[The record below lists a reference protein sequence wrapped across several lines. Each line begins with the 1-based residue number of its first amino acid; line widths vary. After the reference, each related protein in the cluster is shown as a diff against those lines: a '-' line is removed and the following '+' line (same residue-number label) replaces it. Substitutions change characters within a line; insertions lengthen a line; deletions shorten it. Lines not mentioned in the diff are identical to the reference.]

1 MRIGRLHRAF
11 TAGTALSAALVVGA
25 AGGTVA
31 AVLGAG
37 AAAAASG
44 IGGSITRSETL
55 QRSQY
60 WVDRGFTYTQ
70 TGTWAPDPQ
79 GKTYRRDC
87 SGLVSMA
94 WHLPDSRSTRTFL
107 SWTGKHQLPSLHDL
121 KAGDA
126 VLRVGHIELFVRWV
140 NGNRHED
147 GAYVYS
153 FNNPGETVQN
163 PNAANNAGK
172 IGRDSWSELTT
183 YIPIRY
189 NNITDDGPPPGSPDN
204 SVLREPNGAISLVV
218 GGAPFHLT
226 PAEYAELGSP
236 PSTAV
241 PAGTFASMPG
251 IIANGT
257 YVRTAGD
264 GAIYVIAG
272 SAKYHL
278 SPAEYA
284 AMGAPYARNVP
295 ARLVA
300 GLGAVP
306 ADNTFLRDP
315 ASTAIYQVVSGAK
328 YHLSPSEYA
337 GLGSPAAT
345 NVPAGFIDRVTASV
359 PVDSVFM
366 RDPGTTAI
374 YQIVGGARYHLSPAE
389 YSDMGRPAAINVPAG
404 FIDRTATVPR
414 DGSFIRDITDGA
426 IYQIVGGAKY
436 HLSPSEYSALDSAP
450 STNVPHGL
458 ILSITATL
466 PSSGYLR
473 NPDSGAIYQ
482 AINGAKYHL
491 TPAEYAQLG
500 SPAAVNVPV
509 GFIDR
514 LGVVP
519 ADNSF
524 LRDLSDTAIYQIVG
538 GAKYHLT
545 PAEYAA
551 LGRPAAVNV
560 PHGFAAAVTGTRPT
574 GSLFLRD
581 PASTAIYQVVNGA
594 KYHLN
599 PAEYALLGGPAAIN
613 VPAGLLDLLGSR
625 PTDGTLLR
633 DVAGTAIYSITAAG
647 KHHLTPAEYAA
658 LPDQFTTD
666 VTAGFL
672 ATFPDA

>member
-1 MRIGRLHRAF
+1 MGRAV
-11 TAGTALSAALVVGA
+11 TVSTALVVGA
-25 AGGTVA
+25 AGGTVV
-31 AVLGAG
+31 AVLGAPV
-37 AAAAASG
+37 AAAASG
-44 IGGSITRSETL
+44 VGGAITRSETL

-70 TGTWAPDPQ
+70 TGPWAPDPQ
-79 GKTYRRDC
+79 GRTYRRDC

-94 WHLPDSRSTRTFL
+94 WHLSDSRSTATFRN
-107 SWTGKHQLPSLHDL
+107 WGGKFDLPSLHDL

-126 VLRVGHIELFVRWV
+126 VLRVGHIELFARWI
-140 NGNRHED
+140 NENRHED
-147 GAYVYS
+147 GALVYS
-153 FNNPGETVQN
+153 FNNNGETVQN
-163 PNAANNAGK
+163 PNAVNNYGK
-172 IGRDSWSELTT
+172 LGKDTWSELTT
-183 YIPIRY
+183 YTPIRY
-189 NNITDDGPPPGSPDN
+189 RNIADDGPPPGSPDN

-218 GGAPFHLT
+218 GGVPFHLT

-236 PSTAV
+236 PASAV

-257 YVRTAGD
+257 YVRTTAD

-284 AMGAPYARNVP
+284 ALGGPPARNVP

-328 YHLSPSEYA
+328 YHLNPAEYA

-345 NVPAGFIDRVTASV
+345 NVPAGFINRVTASV
-359 PVDSVFM
+359 PVDSVFL

-374 YQIVGGARYHLSPAE
+374 YQVVGGARYHLSPAE
-389 YSDMGRPAAINVPAG
+389 YAALGGPAAINVPAG
-404 FIDRTATVPR
+404 FINLTAAVPR

-436 HLSPSEYSALDSAP
+436 HLSPSEYSDLDSAP

-458 ILSITATL
+458 ILSITRTL
-466 PSSGYLR
+466 PSTGFVR
-473 NPDSGAIYQ
+473 NQDSGAIYQ
-482 AINGAKYHL
+482 VINGAKDHL
-491 TPAEYAQLG
+491 TPAEYVALG

-509 GFIDR
+509 GLLDR
-514 LGVVP
+514 LGAVP

-545 PAEYAA
+545 PAEYTA
-551 LGRPAAVNV
+551 LGSPASVNV
-560 PHGFAAAVTGTRPT
+560 THGFVAAVTGTRPA
-574 GSLFLRD
+574 GSLVLRD
-581 PASTAIYQVVNGA
+581 PVSTGIYQVVNGA
-594 KYHLN
+594 KFLLN
-599 PAEYALLGGPAAIN
+599 PAEYAALGSPAAIN
-613 VPAGLLDLLGSR
+613 VPAGLLARLGAT
-625 PTDGTLLR
+625 PADGTLLR
-633 DVAGTAIYSITAAG
+633 DKVSTAIYAITAG
-647 KHHLTPAEYAA
+647 RKDHLTPAEYAA
-658 LPDQFTTD
+658 LPDQQYTD
-666 VTAGFL
+666 VPARFL

>member
-1 MRIGRLHRAF
+1 MSNGLMRRMCTVGV
-11 TAGTALSAALVVGA
+11 AGGIIAAALGA
-25 AGGTVA
+25 APAT
-31 AVLGAG
+31 
-37 AAAAASG
+37 AASS
-44 IGGSITRSETL
+44 IGGPITRSETL
-55 QRSQY
+55 SRAQY

-79 GKTYRRDC
+79 GRTYRRDC

-107 SWTGKHQLPSLHDL
+107 SWSGKHQLPSLYDL
-121 KAGDA
+121 RAGDA
-126 VLRVGHIELFVRWV
+126 VLRDGHIELFVRWV
-140 NGNRHED
+140 NASRPTD
-147 GAYVYS
+147 GALVYS
-153 FNNPGETVQN
+153 FNNPGDTVQN
-163 PNAANNAGK
+163 PNAVNNRGRLGK
-172 IGRDSWSELTT
+172 DTWSELTT

-189 NNITDDGPPPGSPDN
+189 NGITDDAPATPPGSPDN

-226 PAEYAELGSP
+226 PAEYAALGSP
-236 PSTAV
+236 PATAV
-241 PAGTFASMPG
+241 PAGTFASMSG
-251 IIANGT
+251 LIANGT
-257 YVRTAGD
+257 FVRTADD

-278 SPAEYA
+278 TPAEYA
-284 AMGAPYARNVP
+284 ALGRPSARNVP
-295 ARLVA
+295 NRLVG

-315 ASTAIYQVVSGAK
+315 ASTAIYQIVSGAK
-328 YHLSPSEYA
+328 YHLTPAEYA
-337 GLGSPAAT
+337 ALGRPAAAD
-345 NVPAGFIDRVTASV
+345 VPAGFINTVTGSV
-359 PVDSVFM
+359 PADSVFL
-366 RDPGTTAI
+366 REPASTAI

-389 YSDMGRPAAINVPAG
+389 YAAMGRPTAINVPAG
-404 FIDRTATVPR
+404 FIDRTTTLPR

-458 ILSITATL
+458 VLSITRTL
-466 PSSGYLR
+466 PSAGYLR
-473 NPDSGAIYQ
+473 NSADGAIYQ
-482 AINGAKYHL
+482 AVNGAKYHL
-491 TPAEYAQLG
+491 TPADYAALG
-500 SPAAVNVPV
+500 RPAATNVPA

-514 LGVVP
+514 LGIVP

-524 LRDLSDTAIYQIVG
+524 LRDISDTAIYQIIG

-551 LGRPAAVNV
+551 LGRPAAVDV
-560 PHGFAAAVTGTRPT
+560 PHGFAAAVTGTVPT

-594 KYHLN
+594 KFHLG
-599 PAEYALLGGPAAIN
+599 AADYAALGSPAAIN
-613 VPAGLLDLLGSR
+613 VPAGLLSRLGAV

-633 DVAGTAIYSITAAG
+633 DPVSTAIYSITAG
-647 KHHLTPAEYAA
+647 KKTHLTPEAYGA
-658 LPDQFTTD
+658 LPDRSYTD
-666 VTAGFL
+666 VPAAFL
-672 ATFPDA
+672 ATFPTA

>member
-1 MRIGRLHRAF
+1 MGIGTLRRAF

-31 AVLGAG
+31 AVLGAQ
-37 AAAAASG
+37 AAAASSV
-44 IGGSITRSETL
+44 GGPVTRSETL
-55 QRSQY
+55 QRAQY
-60 WVDRGFTYTQ
+60 WVDRGVTYTQ
-70 TGTWAPDPQ
+70 TGPWASDPQ

-107 SWTGKHQLPSLHDL
+107 SWSGKQQLPSLHDL
-121 KAGDA
+121 KTGDA
-126 VLRVGHIELFVRWV
+126 VLRDGHIELFDHWV

-163 PNAANNAGK
+163 PYAVDNYGRLGK
-172 IGRDSWSELTT
+172 DSWSELTT

-189 NNITDDGPPPGSPDN
+189 NNIADDGPPPGSPDN

-226 PAEYAELGSP
+226 PAEYAALGSP
-236 PSTAV
+236 PATAV
-241 PAGTFASMPG
+241 PEGTFASMPG

-257 YVRTAGD
+257 YVRTADD

-278 SPAEYA
+278 NPSEYA
-284 AMGAPYARNVP
+284 ALGAPPARNVP
-295 ARLVA
+295 NRLVG
-300 GLGAVP
+300 GLGGVP

-328 YHLSPSEYA
+328 YHLDPAEYA

-345 NVPAGFIDRVTASV
+345 NVPAGFIATVTASV
-359 PVDSVFM
+359 PVDSVFL
-366 RDPGTTAI
+366 RDPVSTAI

-389 YSDMGRPAAINVPAG
+389 YSALGTPTAINVPIG
-404 FIDRTATVPR
+404 FINRTATEPR

-458 ILSITATL
+458 ILSITRTL
-466 PSSGYLR
+466 PSAGYLR
-473 NPDSGAIYQ
+473 NRDDGAIYQ
-482 AINGAKYHL
+482 VINGARYHL
-491 TPAEYAQLG
+491 SPAEYAELG
-500 SPAAVNVPV
+500 APAAVNVPV
-509 GFIDR
+509 GFINR
-514 LGVVP
+514 LGPVP

-524 LRDLSDTAIYQIVG
+524 LRDISDTAIYQIVG

-545 PAEYAA
+545 PAEYTA
-551 LGRPAAVNV
+551 LGTPAAVNV
-560 PHGFAAAVTGTRPT
+560 PHGFAAAVTGTQPA
-574 GSLFLRD
+574 GSLILRD
-581 PASTAIYQVVNGA
+581 PVSTAIYQVVNGA
-594 KYHLN
+594 KFHLN
-599 PAEYALLGGPAAIN
+599 PAEYALLGSPAAIN
-613 VPAGLLDLLGSR
+613 VPAGLLDRLGTT

-633 DVAGTAIYSITAAG
+633 DIASTAIYSVTAG
-647 KHHLTPAEYAA
+647 TKHHLTPAEYAA
-658 LPDQFTTD
+658 LPDQLTTN
-666 VTAGFL
+666 VTARFL